1 MNLEQKILVLKESK
15 GLINRHIFDRTVVL
29 AVHNETAF
37 TKHGTGMLLRVDGHP
52 IVVTAAHVIKDVDPR
67 TIQIISTEAPSNVR
81 FAPDSGDLFGGS
93 LDEELDVGFLRV
105 GDSAA
110 PLLAGKKFLTL
121 DDFDFF
127 PTGLTEDLAILFGM
141 PGTERKEPAPNV
153 HSFASFTYLTEFP
166 VDVDWSA
173 PGHRPAVIP
182 TGYEATV
189 EDAFSRKDVE
199 LPDPHGMSGGGLW
212 RARFAGAP
220 IWTADRLRLVG
231 ILTEFH
237 EDVREVR
244 ANRVENLYHLLALH
258 FSLPEIP
265 RTA

>member
-1 MNLEQKILVLKESK
+1 MSLKQKILVLNESK

-29 AVHNETAF
+29 AVINETTI
-37 TKHGTGMLLRVDGHP
+37 TKHGTGMLLQVDGHQ
-52 IVVTAAHVIKDVDPR
+52 IVVTAAHVIKDIDPR
-67 TIQIISTEAPSNVR
+67 SIQIISTETPSNIR
-81 FAPDSGDLFGGS
+81 FAPRSGDLFGGG
-93 LDEELDVGFLRV
+93 LNDELDVGFLRIE
-105 GDSAA
+105 GSAA
-110 PLLAGKKFLTL
+110 PLLIGKKFLTL

-141 PGTERKEPAPNV
+141 PGTEWKKPASDV
-153 HSFASFTYLTEFP
+153 HSFASFTYITEFP
-166 VDVDWSA
+166 ADVDWSA

-189 EDAFSRKDVE
+189 EDAFSRKVME

-231 ILTEFH
+231 ILTEFD
-237 EDVREVR
+237 EDVREVH

-265 RTA
+265 RIS